1 MEVAGLVSK
10 LYSFGK
16 AQYHDFVQ
24 KRLDSEDISLFA
36 PVNRNKFSLV
46 ANRKSLTVS
55 KLKSKVVVRDNCLS
69 CCLSVATIYEC
80 TYIIIFVYYI

>member
-16 AQYHDFVQ
+16 AQYDDFVQ

-69 CCLSVATIYEC
+69 CWVKMQYNTATTLSKSTVIS
-80 TYIIIFVYYI
+80 